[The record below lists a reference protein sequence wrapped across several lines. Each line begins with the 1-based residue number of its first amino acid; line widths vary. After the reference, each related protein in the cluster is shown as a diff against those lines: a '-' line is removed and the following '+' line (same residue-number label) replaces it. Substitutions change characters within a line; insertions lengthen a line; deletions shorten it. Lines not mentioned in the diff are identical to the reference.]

1 MFVAVLVRRL
11 RENVSFEEFKD
22 AWMAAEGH
30 FGRPVRVTHARR
42 IDDPREIV
50 SYARMD
56 VSREELDRWLA
67 RTAESEAERHDRIA
81 TLIEHTVVAGIYEE
95 IDETE
100 LS

>member
-11 RENVSFEEFKD
+11 RPGATFEAFKQ
-22 AWMAAEGH
+22 AWLAEEGH

-42 IDDPREIV
+42 IDEPREIV

-56 VSREELDRWLA
+56 VTRDELDLWLQ
-67 RTAESEAERHDRIA
+67 RTAAAEATRHDRIA
-81 TLIEHTVVAGIYEE
+81 ELIEATVVAGIYEE